1 MIHEDEPLQPA
12 HISYK
17 DYKKLVNRNPRQSFI
32 MFVSVFC
39 VLLIVFLGFAKVM
52 SPDVEISI
60 GDDSVE
66 EELVK
71 PGEIDSRLKE
81 IHMEDNSE
89 ALGGEGFAIQ
99 DGGKVL
105 IPKQKNVQQD
115 QDLPAEE
122 DSIYLEEE
130 QPQSIKF
137 KAQEK
142 NDIVKSEQKSEP
154 KPGQKPEAAP
164 IPQAVNAKVVVG
176 TYTTVEQAE
185 VAKGILQDA
194 GLGLAPFIRKIGGEY
209 TLQVG
214 SFNSKEKA
222 MNAAKD
228 LLIKNYPA
236 RVLIEQ

>member
-32 MFVSVFC
+32 MFISVFC
-39 VLLIVFLGFAKVM
+39 VLLIIFLGFAKVM

-105 IPKQKNVQQD
+105 IPKQKNVQQE
-115 QDLPAEE
+115 QDLPVEE

-142 NDIVKSEQKSEP
+142 NDIVKSEQKSE
-154 KPGQKPEAAP
+154 QKLEAAP

-176 TYTTVEQAE
+176 SYATVEQAE